1 MKKISC
7 LTLFLFI
14 SLFTTLSAQH
24 AIGSWQSYLS
34 YNNATAV
41 APAGNIIYA
50 IGNGAL
56 FSFDKEDESVRC
68 YWKDNLLNDTEI
80 SNIGYN
86 RDNKTLLIIYS
97 NSNIDLLI
105 NDNDVYNLP
114 DYKDKNMSQNKA
126 VNNIYFNGDYA
137 YLPTSFGIIVIN
149 LKRKEITP

>member
-56 FSFDKEDESVRC
+56 YSFDKEDESVRC

-80 SNIGYN
+80 TNIGYS
-86 RDNKTLLIIYS
+86 RDHKTLLIIYS
-97 NSNIDLLI
+97 NSNIDQI
-105 NDNDVYNLP
+105 GRAHV
-114 DYKDKNMSQNKA
+114 
-126 VNNIYFNGDYA
+126 
-137 YLPTSFGIIVIN
+137 
-149 LKRKEITP
+149 